1 MWIENTQRVSDKA
14 SNNIWFSI
22 VVTQRTCALLPTIVC
37 ERNSCIPFFCMWHSG
52 CVLYVVCYVVVH
64 RKSFSTQF
72 TSVRF
77 INWCICKWCILS
89 HTHNTKINFSAYFHK
104 ALYRKRICATTFR
117 PYIAIVCVMVR
128 INTLLRK
135 YFPGKNDCPLN
146 ISESHGHNNSSL
158 LWDYSIW

>member
-1 MWIENTQRVSDKA
+1 MWYVMWLCTVKVSQL
-14 SNNIWFSI
+14 NLQVLGLSI
-22 VVTQRTCALLPTIVC
+22 GA
-37 ERNSCIPFFCMWHSG
+37 
-52 CVLYVVCYVVVH
+52 YVNVAFY
-64 RKSFSTQF
+64 R
-72 TSVRF
+72 
-77 INWCICKWCILS
+77 
-89 HTHNTKINFSAYFHK
+89 THNTKINFSAYFHK

-135 YFPGKNDCPLN
+135 YFSGKNDYPLN